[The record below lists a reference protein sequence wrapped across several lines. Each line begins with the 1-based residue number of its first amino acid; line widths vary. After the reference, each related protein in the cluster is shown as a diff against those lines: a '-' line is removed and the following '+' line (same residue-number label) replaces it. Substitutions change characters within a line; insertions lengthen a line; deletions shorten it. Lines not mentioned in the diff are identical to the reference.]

1 MYIIGKNLNK
11 IKDNFKNY
19 EDFTVEENDNTYKE
33 SEARK
38 NLECEMNKIITSQ
51 KCRLIKSLR
60 IIETTKVEMEAFK
73 GRMDS

>member
-73 GRMDS
+73 ERMDS

>member
-38 NLECEMNKIITSQ
+38 NLECEMNKIITS
-51 KCRLIKSLR
+51 
-60 IIETTKVEMEAFK
+60 
-73 GRMDS
+73 